1 MNHLKLPLVIVEMLW
16 TKMWI
21 AVKMGV
27 ERQTSL
33 KQQSFSRPVFYGTL
47 LKDLDKETSRL
58 MQSRTKSPFKHQSN
72 ALFHERI

>member
-58 MQSRTKSPFKHQSN
+58 TKSRTKCPFKHQSN